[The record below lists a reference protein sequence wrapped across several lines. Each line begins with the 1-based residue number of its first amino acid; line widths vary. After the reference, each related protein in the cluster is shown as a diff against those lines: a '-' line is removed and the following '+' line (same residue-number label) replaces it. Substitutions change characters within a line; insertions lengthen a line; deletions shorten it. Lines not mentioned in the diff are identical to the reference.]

1 MPNRVLSPVTEL
13 DFDGIKQNLKNYLS
27 TTTEFSDYDYEGSG
41 MNIMLDLLAYNTHYT
56 AMYANMLAAESFID
70 SAVLRKSVVSL
81 AKNLGYVPNSR
92 NAATATVSIT
102 FGQTAGVPST
112 VPVGSVFLANK
123 DGDEYVFTTTESF
136 EIDKTS
142 VPYKCEDIEIYQ
154 GQYRTLSFV
163 YDTNSNSVKFE
174 IPFANVDKDLIRVYV
189 MKSPA
194 DLSSADFTWRENS
207 DFLDITSTSKVY
219 FINENYRGNYEVSFG
234 DGIFGQMPEKGN
246 YIVVVFFETEGAAAN
261 NIGIRDTATTPSSF
275 EFTGIGGSLFGA
287 NVTTIAPS
295 AGGAE
300 RDTVDKVRYAAPK
313 YYQSQNRAVTT
324 NDYEAI
330 VLREYTD
337 AESVRVWGGDE
348 NDPPEYGKVFI
359 SILPKNARTLSQA
372 QKESLINNVLNKKK
386 VITVQAEVIDP
397 DYTYVFVECFATYN
411 SNIAFTSES
420 AIRDSLRAAIVNY
433 SDINLQIFNA
443 SFRYSILTRLLD
455 LSNNTI
461 VSSRISTRL
470 AKKLVPIYGTT
481 RYTMDFGIALNHPID
496 GYTSIVKTSIFKHR
510 DDANNVLDCFI
521 EDDGYGKLLMYTLL
535 GGTAKVVVNANMGTI
550 NYQTGKVTLV
560 GFAPTSPGT
569 LPYVTF
575 SVVPDQRYDIVPK
588 RNQILVIDTSIPEA
602 LTINLQ
608 DSLARRI

>member
-163 YDTNSNSVKFE
+163 YDTNSNSTKFE

-275 EFTGIGGSLFGA
+275 EFTGIGGSIFGA
-287 NVTTIAPS
+287 TVTTIAPS

-521 EDDGYGKLLMYTLL
+521 EDDGYGKLVMYTLL

-575 SVVPDQRYDIVPK
+575 SVAPDQRYDIVPK

>member
-70 SAVLRKSVVSL
+70 SAILRKSVVSL

-275 EFTGIGGSLFGA
+275 EFTGIGGSIFGA
-287 NVTTIAPS
+287 TVTTIASS

-359 SILPKNARTLSQA
+359 SILPKNARILSQA

-411 SNIAFTSES
+411 SNTAFTSES

-521 EDDGYGKLLMYTLL
+521 EDDGYGKLVMYTLL

-575 SVVPDQRYDIVPK
+575 SVAPDQRYDIVPK

-602 LTINLQ
+602 LIINLQ

>member
-70 SAVLRKSVVSL
+70 SAILRKSVVSL

-246 YIVVVFFETEGAAAN
+246 YIVVVFFETEGAVAN

-287 NVTTIAPS
+287 TVTTIAPS

-300 RDTVDKVRYAAPK
+300 RDTIDKVRYAAPK

-359 SILPKNARTLSQA
+359 SILPKNARILSQA

-521 EDDGYGKLLMYTLL
+521 EDDGYGKLVMYTLL

-575 SVVPDQRYDIVPK
+575 SVAPDQRYDIVPK

>member
-70 SAVLRKSVVSL
+70 SAILRKSVVSL

-275 EFTGIGGSLFGA
+275 EFTGIGGSIFGA
-287 NVTTIAPS
+287 TVTTIAPS

-359 SILPKNARTLSQA
+359 SILPKNARILSQA

-521 EDDGYGKLLMYTLL
+521 EDDGYGKLVMYTLL

-575 SVVPDQRYDIVPK
+575 SVAPDQRYDIVPK

>member
-70 SAVLRKSVVSL
+70 SAILRKSVVSL

-275 EFTGIGGSLFGA
+275 EFTGIGGSIFGA
-287 NVTTIAPS
+287 TVTTIASS

-359 SILPKNARTLSQA
+359 SILPKNARILSQA

-521 EDDGYGKLLMYTLL
+521 EDDGYGKLVMYTLL

-575 SVVPDQRYDIVPK
+575 SVAPDQRYDIVPK

>member
-70 SAVLRKSVVSL
+70 SAILRKSVVSL

-246 YIVVVFFETEGAAAN
+246 YIVVVFFETEGAVAN

-287 NVTTIAPS
+287 TVTTIAPS

-359 SILPKNARTLSQA
+359 SILPKNARILSQA

-521 EDDGYGKLLMYTLL
+521 EDDGYGKLVMYTLL

-575 SVVPDQRYDIVPK
+575 SVAPDQRYDIVPK

>member
-70 SAVLRKSVVSL
+70 SAILRKSVVSL

-275 EFTGIGGSLFGA
+275 EFTGIGGSIFGA
-287 NVTTIAPS
+287 TVTTIASS

-411 SNIAFTSES
+411 SNTAFTSES

-521 EDDGYGKLLMYTLL
+521 EDDGYGKLVMYTLL

-575 SVVPDQRYDIVPK
+575 SVAPDQRYDIVPK

>member
-70 SAVLRKSVVSL
+70 SAILRKSVVSL

-275 EFTGIGGSLFGA
+275 EFTGIGGSIFGA
-287 NVTTIAPS
+287 TVTTIASS

-411 SNIAFTSES
+411 SNTAFTSES

-521 EDDGYGKLLMYTLL
+521 EDDGYGKLVMYTLL

-575 SVVPDQRYDIVPK
+575 SVAPDQRYDIVPK

-602 LTINLQ
+602 LIINLQ

>member
-70 SAVLRKSVVSL
+70 SAILRKSVVSL

-275 EFTGIGGSLFGA
+275 EFTGIGGSIFGA
-287 NVTTIAPS
+287 TVTTIASS

-521 EDDGYGKLLMYTLL
+521 EDDGYGKLVMYTLL

-575 SVVPDQRYDIVPK
+575 SVAPDQRYDIVPK

>member
-70 SAVLRKSVVSL
+70 SAILRKSVVSL

-496 GYTSIVKTSIFKHR
+496 GYTSIVKTSTFKHR

-521 EDDGYGKLLMYTLL
+521 EDDGYGKLVMYTLL

>member
-70 SAVLRKSVVSL
+70 SAILRKSVVSL

-275 EFTGIGGSLFGA
+275 EFTGIGGSIFGA
-287 NVTTIAPS
+287 TVTTIASS

-359 SILPKNARTLSQA
+359 SILPKNARILSQA

-420 AIRDSLRAAIVNY
+420 AIRDSLRAAIINY

-521 EDDGYGKLLMYTLL
+521 EDDGYGKLVMYTLL

-575 SVVPDQRYDIVPK
+575 SVAPDQRYDIVPK

>member
-275 EFTGIGGSLFGA
+275 EFTGIGGSIFGA
-287 NVTTIAPS
+287 TVTTIAPS

-521 EDDGYGKLLMYTLL
+521 EDDGYGKLVMYTLL

-575 SVVPDQRYDIVPK
+575 SVAPDQRYDIVPK

>member
-1 MPNRVLSPVTEL
+1 MPNRVLTPVTEL

-70 SAVLRKSVVSL
+70 SAILRKSVVSL

-112 VPVGSVFLANK
+112 VPVGSVFLATK
-123 DGDEYVFTTTESF
+123 DGEEYVFTTTESF

-154 GQYRTLSFV
+154 GQYRTISFV
-163 YDTNSNSVKFE
+163 YDADSNSTKFE
-174 IPFANVDKDLIRVYV
+174 IPFVNVDKDLIRVYV

-194 DLSSADFTWRENS
+194 DLSSADFNWRENS

-219 FINENYRGNYEVSFG
+219 FVNENYRGNYEVSFG
-234 DGIFGQMPEKGN
+234 DGIFGQQPEKGN

-287 NVTTIAPS
+287 SVTTIAPS

-300 RDTVDKVRYAAPK
+300 RDTIDKVRYAAPK

-372 QKESLINNVLNKKK
+372 QKESLVSNVLNKKK
-386 VITVQAEVIDP
+386 IVTVQTEVVDP
-397 DYTYVFVECFATYN
+397 DYTYVFVDCFATYN
-411 SNIAFTSES
+411 SNIAFTSEA

-433 SDINLQIFNA
+433 SDNNLQIFNA

-461 VSSRISTRL
+461 VSSRITTRL

-496 GYTSIVKTSIFKHR
+496 GYTSIVRTSTFKHR

-521 EDDGYGKLLMYTLL
+521 EDDGYGKLVMYSML

-569 LPYVTF
+569 LPYVSF

>member
-1 MPNRVLSPVTEL
+1 MPNRVLTPVTEL

-70 SAVLRKSVVSL
+70 SAILRKSVVSL

-102 FGQTAGVPST
+102 FGQTAGVPSA
-112 VPVGSVFLANK
+112 VPVGSVFLATK
-123 DGDEYVFTTTESF
+123 DGEEYVFTTTESF

-154 GQYRTLSFV
+154 GQYRTISFV
-163 YDTNSNSVKFE
+163 YDADSNSTKFE
-174 IPFANVDKDLIRVYV
+174 IPFVNVDKDLIRVYV

-194 DLSSADFTWRENS
+194 DLSSADFNWRENS

-219 FINENYRGNYEVSFG
+219 FVNENYRGNYEVSFG
-234 DGIFGQMPEKGN
+234 DGIFGQQPEKGN

-287 NVTTIAPS
+287 SVTTIAPS

-300 RDTVDKVRYAAPK
+300 RDTIDKVRYAAPK

-372 QKESLINNVLNKKK
+372 QKESLVSNVLNKKK
-386 VITVQAEVIDP
+386 IVTVQTEVVDP
-397 DYTYVFVECFATYN
+397 DYTYVFVDCFATYN
-411 SNIAFTSES
+411 SNIAFTSEA

-433 SDINLQIFNA
+433 SDNNLQIFNA

-461 VSSRISTRL
+461 VSSRITTRL

-496 GYTSIVKTSIFKHR
+496 GYTSIVRTSTFKHR

-521 EDDGYGKLLMYTLL
+521 EDDGYGKLVMYTML

-569 LPYVTF
+569 LPYVSF